1 MIFIKKPL
9 EPPSKLIEFQ
19 KLLEEVKRNY
29 SGFNNI
35 PEVERNRLI
44 NHYKH
49 EDIKRILFKCS
60 HNKCAFCETIPYG
73 SYLEVEHYA
82 PKNLYPELILDWEN
96 LLPSCRK
103 CNNYKHDHDSI
114 SEPIINPCKVDP
126 EPYFDYEFL
135 YIKPASNSPDQ
146 LLAQRTI
153 QVCNLNRRQL
163 NEARVKLLLDLTHFD
178 QQLEKSIQELNEML
192 TFRKKK
198 NRILNLQ
205 ESFEILESFT
215 KPEKIYSGLC
225 KNFIRKS
232 KNIKLAKK
240 CIEDFKSFH
249 PDVID

>member
-1 MIFIKKPL
+1 LIFIKKPL

-19 KLLEEVKRNY
+19 KLLEEAKRNY

-49 EDIKRILFKCS
+49 EDVKRILFKCS
-60 HNKCAFCETIPYG
+60 HNKCAFCETIPCG

-103 CNNYKHDHDSI
+103 CNNYKRDHDSI

-126 EPYFDYEFL
+126 EPYFEYEIL
-135 YIKPASNSPDQ
+135 CIKPASNISNQ
-146 LLAQRTI
+146 SLALRTI

-163 NEARVKLLLDLTHFD
+163 IEARAKLLIDLIYFN

-192 TFRKKK
+192 TFRKKR
-198 NRILNLQ
+198 NRILNLE

-232 KNIKLAKK
+232 KNYKLAKK
-240 CIEDFKSFH
+240 CIEDFKRSH

>member
-1 MIFIKKPL
+1 MIFFKKPL

-19 KLLEEVKRNY
+19 KILEEVKRKY
-29 SGFNNI
+29 GGFNNI

-44 NHYKH
+44 NQYNH
-49 EDIKRILFKCS
+49 EVIKKILFKCS

-73 SYLEVEHYA
+73 SYLEVDHYA
-82 PKNLYPELILDWEN
+82 PKNLYPELTLDWEN

-103 CNNYKHDHDSI
+103 CNIYKRDHDSI

-135 YIKPASNSPDQ
+135 YIKPASNPPDQ

-163 NEARVKLLLDLTHFD
+163 NEARVKLLLDLTYLD

-205 ESFEILESFT
+205 ESFEILESLT
-215 KPEKIYSGLC
+215 KPEEIYSGLC

-232 KNIKLAKK
+232 KNYKLAKK
-240 CIEDFKSFH
+240 CIEDFKRSH
-249 PDVID
+249 PDVIY